1 MPDELNHTNARL
13 LALIST
19 GNVIKLNNVVMAN
32 KIIPASNNCGNV
44 FTNKIPTSN
53 IHVIMEEAKLTT
65 GTNALRIFKGAYI
78 RACCTA

>member
-44 FTNKIPTSN
+44 FTNKIPPSN
-53 IHVIMEEAKLTT
+53 THVIMEEAKLTT